1 MIASDIRAAEYRA
14 KAQQALAIAES
25 SGLIQVRRRQEA
37 AADVWTGLATS
48 EDRRSA
54 YAREVAARAPARASR
69 TLGLV
74 SPAVLACKP

>member
-14 KAQQALAIAES
+14 KARQALATAGS

-37 AADVWTGLATS
+37 AADVWMGLADF

-54 YAREVAARAPARASR
+54 YARETGAGTPARAR
-69 TLGLV
+69 RALGLV
-74 SPAVLACKP
+74 SPTVLL

>member
-14 KAQQALAIAES
+14 KARQALATAGS

-37 AADVWTGLATS
+37 AADVWMGLADF

-54 YAREVAARAPARASR
+54 YARDMGAGPPARAR
-69 TLGLV
+69 PAFGLV
-74 SPAVLACKP
+74 SPTVPL